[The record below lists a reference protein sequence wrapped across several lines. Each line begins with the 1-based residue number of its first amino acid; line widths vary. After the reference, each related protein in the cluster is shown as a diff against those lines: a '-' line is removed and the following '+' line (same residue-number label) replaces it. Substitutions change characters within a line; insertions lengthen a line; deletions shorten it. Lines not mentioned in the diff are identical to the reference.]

1 MFLYLES
8 VDYFMKTDEKNR
20 KQKLPFSSL
29 SGTVKGGKKGNAEEI
44 DRIVYGV

>member
-1 MFLYLES
+1 MR
-8 VDYFMKTDEKNR
+8 TNEKNR

-44 DRIVYGV
+44 DHIVYGV